1 MEIFENFID
10 KNGLI
15 VGFLVIGV
23 LAFLSEVFSK
33 KILKGYLPGSA
44 IAILAGLI
52 LAYFGGVITNGEKGL
67 SDLPFL
73 KGLGV
78 FGGSMFRDFTIVATA
93 MGASYLTM
101 KKAGWLGLVSL
112 LFGIVFFF
120 VFGVALAYVW
130 GIRDAA
136 SLCTIGAGSCTYI
149 VGPVTGAALGAS
161 SEVIALSI
169 ATFGQ
174 KGRLKQSRSGH
185 GFWWFDGHQLRRF
198 GRIGGYRP
206 RFGALRSS
214 YGHFLHRLGLF
225 ALSFFIL
232 FGLRFFS
239 LTNQSFTL
247 QNRPNSHC
255 RGILLARHSGL
266 K

>member
-33 KILKGYLPGSA
+33 KVLKGYLPGSA

-52 LAYFGGVITNGEKGL
+52 LAYFGGIIINGEKGI

-73 KGLGV
+73 KGVGT

-120 VFGVALAYVW
+120 VFGVALAWIW

-161 SEVIALSI
+161 SDVIALSI
-169 ATFGQ
+169 AIGV
-174 KGRLKQSRSGH
+174 LK
-185 GFWWFDGHQLRRF
+185 
-198 GRIGGYRP
+198 
-206 RFGALRSS
+206 A
-214 YGHFLHRLGLF
+214 
-225 ALSFFIL
+225 IL
-232 FGLRFFS
+232 VTI
-239 LTNQSFTL
+239 LT
-247 QNRPNSHC
+247 P
-255 RGILLARHSGL
+255 LLAKRVGLNNPAAAMAFGGLMGTNSGVSAGL
-266 K
+266 AATDPALVPYGAVTATFYTGLGCLLCPSLFYLVLGWVL

>member
-33 KILKGYLPGSA
+33 KVLKGYLPGSA

-120 VFGVALAYVW
+120 VFGTFCLLGSVIC
-130 GIRDAA
+130 IRIRIQDPIKSGSESTTLLKMGA
-136 SLCTIGAGSCTYI
+136 AGSK
-149 VGPVTGAALGAS
+149 
-161 SEVIALSI
+161 
-169 ATFGQ
+169 
-174 KGRLKQSRSGH
+174 KGLNPYEG
-185 GFWWFDGHQLRRF
+185 
-198 GRIGGYRP
+198 
-206 RFGALRSS
+206 
-214 YGHFLHRLGLF
+214 
-225 ALSFFIL
+225 
-232 FGLRFFS
+232 
-239 LTNQSFTL
+239 
-247 QNRPNSHC
+247 
-255 RGILLARHSGL
+255 
-266 K
+266 